1 MIALRTV
8 SGKEFY
14 LNSDCILKV
23 EQDYDTLITLVD
35 HKTLRVM
42 DSPEDIANKVITYKQ
57 KIYQTSMGVSE

>member
-1 MIALRTV
+1 MISLRTV

-14 LNSDCILKV
+14 LNIDSILKI

-42 DSPEDIANKVITYKQ
+42 DTPEEIAGKVLDYRRT
-57 KIYQTSMGVSE
+57 IYQSSRGV